1 MVEALINGLLIT
13 LQWKTFLMMM
23 ITIPIGLILGI
34 LPGVGGKVGLAILIP
49 FCFGWKPEMAF
60 AFLLGM
66 HAVVHTG
73 SPIPA
78 ILFNT
83 PDGPAAATCLDG
95 YPMAQ

>member
-1 MVEALINGLLIT
+1 MFDALVNGLLMTMNWDVFTI
-13 LQWKTFLMMM
+13 LFL
-23 ITIPIGLILGI
+23 TIPIGLILGI

-49 FCFGWKPEMAF
+49 FCFGMKPEVAM

-73 SPIPA
+73 SPVPA

-83 PDGPAAATCLDG
+83 PEDRKSTRLNSSHR
-95 YPMAQ
+95 YI